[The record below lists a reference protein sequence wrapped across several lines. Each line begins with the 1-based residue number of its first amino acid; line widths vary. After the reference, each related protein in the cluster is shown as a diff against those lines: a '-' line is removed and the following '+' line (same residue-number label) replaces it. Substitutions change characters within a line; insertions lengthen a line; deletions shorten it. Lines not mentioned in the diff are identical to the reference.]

1 MPVSII
7 GINHKTAP
15 IAVREKVA
23 FTPSE
28 IKSAIISLKGAAQLD
43 EVVII
48 STCNRMEIIYRS
60 HINAA
65 SGEVNSVANGTE
77 INLDSKGDSISEP
90 VSNELEQEKIRQKIL
105 LWLADYHQLETTQV
119 EPHCYLHDGHPAI
132 IHLMSVACGLDS
144 MVLGEPQILGQVK
157 DAYGYANHAGSIGL
171 YLNRL
176 FQQTFSLAKQVR
188 TDTQIGE
195 SAVSVAYAAI
205 TLAKRIF
212 SDFSQV
218 TVLFIGAGETIELA
232 ARHLVRQGVVD
243 IHVANRTVERA
254 QLLAGEFDGVESR
267 ASSDSKIIK
276 ISAHA
281 HSLAALPELV
291 VKADIVISST
301 ASPIPI
307 IGKGLMEKTIVA
319 RKHRSMFMVDLAVP
333 RDIEAEVANLND
345 VYLYTVDDMQDVI
358 QENLKLR
365 EEAALEAKDIVSL
378 HTEKYLAWLQSLSS
392 VSLLKEFRT
401 HFEQVKSDEV
411 RRAISKLELQLGEG
425 MESQE
430 IEKII
435 SEMATRLAKKFM
447 HKPSQSI
454 RQAGENSDRKAL
466 EVLSDAFGIEG
477 K

>member
-1 MPVSII
+1 MPVSIL

-23 FTPSE
+23 FAPGE
-28 IKSAIISLKGAAQLD
+28 IKSALALLKSKVGLD

-48 STCNRMEIIYRS
+48 STCNRMEIVYRS
-60 HINAA
+60 AEN
-65 SGEVNSVANGTE
+65 SGSDSDSDSNPSPSPSPNSCNYTEMPNQKLSTKDEVVN
-77 INLDSKGDSISEP
+77 
-90 VSNELEQEKIRQKIL
+90 
-105 LWLADYHQLETTQV
+105 WLAQYHQLEFSQI
-119 EPHCYLHDGHPAI
+119 EPHCYAHKGDRAI
-132 IHLMSVACGLDS
+132 SHLMSVACGLDS

-212 SDFSQV
+212 SDFSQL

-243 IHVANRTVERA
+243 LHVANRTVERA
-254 QLLAGEFDGVESR
+254 QVLVDEFNGMENKGQLKNKGQ
-267 ASSDSKIIK
+267 AT
-276 ISAHA
+276 ISAQA

-291 VKADIVISST
+291 IKADIVISST
-301 ASPIPI
+301 ASPVPI
-307 IGKGLMEKTIVA
+307 IGKGLMEKAILA

-333 RDIEAEVANLND
+333 RDIEAEVVSLND
-345 VYLYTVDDMQDVI
+345 IYLYTVDDMQDVI

-378 HTEKYLAWLQSLSS
+378 HTEKYLTWLQSLSS
-392 VSLLKEFRT
+392 VSLLKDFRS
-401 HFEQVKSDEV
+401 QVERLKSNEIS
-411 RRAISKLELQLGEG
+411 RAIAKLENQLREG
-425 MESQE
+425 KAPQQ

-435 SEMATRLAKKFM
+435 SEMANRLTQKFM
-447 HKPSQSI
+447 HQPSQTI
-454 RQAGENSDRKAL
+454 RRAGESNDRKTL
-466 EVLSDAFGIEG
+466 EILSEAFGIDKE
-477 K
+477 

>member
-1 MPVSII
+1 MPVSIL

-23 FTPSE
+23 FSPAE
-28 IKSAIISLKGAAQLD
+28 IKSALALLKSNSGLD
-43 EVVII
+43 EVAII
-48 STCNRMEIIYRS
+48 STCNRMEIVYRNGENS
-60 HINAA
+60 SAKLVESSNFSAEITSDNNKDGNQNLSTKDQVIN
-65 SGEVNSVANGTE
+65 
-77 INLDSKGDSISEP
+77 
-90 VSNELEQEKIRQKIL
+90 
-105 LWLADYHQLETTQV
+105 WLAEYHQLDPSQI
-119 EPHCYLHDGHPAI
+119 EPHCYAHKGDRAI
-132 IHLMSVACGLDS
+132 NHLMSVACGLDS

-195 SAVSVAYAAI
+195 SAVSVAYAAVA
-205 TLAKRIF
+205 LAKRIF

-218 TVLFIGAGETIELA
+218 TALFIGAGETIELA
-232 ARHLVRQGVVD
+232 ARHLVRQGVTEL
-243 IHVANRTVERA
+243 HVANRTVERA
-254 QLLAGEFDGVESR
+254 QVLVDEINQLDLKGQ
-267 ASSDSKIIK
+267 SKIQ
-276 ISAHA
+276 AHA

-301 ASPIPI
+301 ASPVPI
-307 IGKGLMEKTIVA
+307 IGKGLMEKAIQA

-333 RDIEAEVANLND
+333 RDIEAQVASLND

-365 EEAALEAKDIVSL
+365 EEAALEAKDIVGL
-378 HTEKYLAWLQSLSS
+378 HTEKYLTWLQSLSS
-392 VSLLKEFRT
+392 VSLLKDFRT
-401 HFEQVKSDEV
+401 QTEQLKSNEIG
-411 RRAISKLELQLGEG
+411 RAIAKLDSQLGEG
-425 MESQE
+425 NDALQ

-435 SEMATRLAKKFM
+435 SEMANRLTKKFM
-447 HKPSQSI
+447 HQPSQTI
-454 RQAGENSDRKAL
+454 RQAGENNDHKTLEILSGAFGVDRK
-466 EVLSDAFGIEG
+466 